1 MGLIRFGVSAHT
13 PADTAEILMP
23 LAITAA
29 PGAQRQY
36 LYSCTRKYL
45 YSCTRKA
52 SKLRTRCEHIH
63 RKLVPED
70 LVDDC
75 LAAPFASVFVL
86 LYQ

>member
-36 LYSCTRKYL
+36 LYFCTSKP
-45 YSCTRKA
+45 
-52 SKLRTRCEHIH
+52 SKLRTSCEHIH

-75 LAAPFASVFVL
+75 LAAHFASVFVL

>member
-1 MGLIRFGVSAHT
+1 VGLIRFGVSAHT

-23 LAITAA
+23 LAMTAA
-29 PGAQRQY
+29 PGAQRQ
-36 LYSCTRKYL
+36 YL

>member
-1 MGLIRFGVSAHT
+1 MRFGVSAHT

-23 LAITAA
+23 LAMTAA

-36 LYSCTRKYL
+36 LYSCT
-45 YSCTRKA
+45 SKA
-52 SKLRTRCEHIH
+52 SKLCTRCEHIH

-86 LYQ
+86 VYQ